1 LTQPDGSLSQVWN
14 HGLDRT
20 PWTRGRFVYP
30 LKAYDGEQLVL
41 ITVDLGPLPTG
52 AGFIN
57 DGLQKNHNELYRRV
71 PKQAEG
77 AYFVRL
83 NMTVFEEELNT
94 DYVQVSDYDGD
105 GVDDLFIAV
114 RTGHGY
120 RNARIYLQNKT
131 NGHFVCT
138 ELPNT
143 ENFQRVQIIVI
154 SVDLNPPVESYIYI
168 PIPNPSLSPNPRPT
182 LTRTSTEMVARICS
196 LPFATASNCVSTRG

>member
-1 LTQPDGSLSQVWN
+1 MTQPDGSLSRVWN
-14 HGLDRT
+14 HGLDRK
-20 PWTRGRFVYP
+20 PWTRARYVYP

-41 ITVDLGPLPTG
+41 ITVDMGPLSTG

-57 DGLQKNHNELYRRV
+57 DGLLKNHNDLYRRV
-71 PKQAEG
+71 SKQADG

-83 NMTVFEEELNT
+83 NMTVFEELNT

-131 NGHFVCT
+131 NGHFART
-138 ELPNT
+138 EIPNT

-154 SVDLNPPVESYIYI
+154 SVD
-168 PIPNPSLSPNPRPT
+168 PNPWSPLSPSQTTARAPT
-182 LTRTSTEMVARICS
+182 L
-196 LPFATASNCVSTRG
+196 ASP